1 MAPSKE
7 AVAAISQMRTQMMSP
22 LSGHQGGEIH
32 RAKLGTSH
40 KDSIIHIW
48 DRRCQDTN
56 AVPGGMGVGHN
67 TSESTGPEQAN
78 TEEHDQQRPGV
89 TAEIKSVA
97 HDELSDSE
105 SAE

>member
-1 MAPSKE
+1 M
-7 AVAAISQMRTQMMSP
+7 SQV
-22 LSGHQGGEIH
+22 GHTLLH
-32 RAKLGTSH
+32 TLF
-40 KDSIIHIW
+40 
-48 DRRCQDTN
+48 RRCQDTN

-78 TEEHDQQRPGV
+78 TEEHDQQGPGV

-97 HDELSDSE
+97 HDELSDRE